1 MFLFGKFALKSL
13 QIGEIMSNNEIMQF
27 SYFHWKTNEKKADDK
42 TTLFH
47 DGICHEF
54 FWKNASWDTIRS
66 SSGFP
71 LNLSLDCS
79 GLKFVV

>member
-1 MFLFGKFALKSL
+1 MFLFGKFAVKSL
-13 QIGEIMSNNEIMQF
+13 QSGEILSNNEIM
-27 SYFHWKTNEKKADDK
+27 HWKTNEKKADDK